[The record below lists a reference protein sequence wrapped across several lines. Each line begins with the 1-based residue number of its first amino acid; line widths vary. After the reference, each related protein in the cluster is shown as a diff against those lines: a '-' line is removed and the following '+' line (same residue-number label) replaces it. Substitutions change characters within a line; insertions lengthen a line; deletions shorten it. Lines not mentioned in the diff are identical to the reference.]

1 MFDAHTSSD
10 FVTCRNMLPP
20 YKMNFLPFPLHDS
33 SNMTFSA
40 RRKFLTTAVFSA
52 IAAVT
57 GTTAHAQAYPSKPIQ
72 LVVPFAA
79 GGAADLLARMW
90 GDFVGKS
97 LGTTVVIDNRAGA
110 NGSIGA
116 VYAARQPADGYTV
129 FYGGISTLVFNK
141 YTYRNLPYNPDKD
154 FTPVTLLANVP
165 LMMVANPQSGIS
177 NFADFIAK
185 AKADPGGLKFG
196 SAGLGNSTHM
206 FVELTGSRFG
216 LELLHVPYKGMS
228 PATND
233 LLGGQLDFVVDVAAS
248 TVGNVSTGKVK
259 PIVMYA
265 SKRLP
270 QFANV
275 PTIGELGFPEFP
287 VSGWYGL
294 AVPTGTPPSVIATLD
309 SATRKFW
316 ADPTVRAKMEDRMI
330 EAVPSGPQPMKAWT
344 AQSDK
349 IWGPVIEKI
358 GVKND

>member
-1 MFDAHTSSD
+1 
-10 FVTCRNMLPP
+10 
-20 YKMNFLPFPLHDS
+20 
-33 SNMTFSA
+33 MTHSA
-40 RRKFLTTAVFSA
+40 PRKFLISTVVAAV
-52 IAAVT
+52 AAVT
-57 GTTAHAQAYPSKPIQ
+57 GTAAHAQAYPSKPIQ

-79 GGAADLLARMW
+79 GGAADLIARMW
-90 GDFVGKS
+90 ADSVGKT
-97 LGTTVVIDNRAGA
+97 LGTSVVVDNRAGA

-116 VYAARQPADGYTV
+116 THAARQPADGYTV

-141 YTYRNLPYNPDKD
+141 YTYRNLPYDPDKD

-165 LMMVANPQSGIS
+165 LMMLANPKAGIN
-177 NFADFIAK
+177 NFGEFVAK

-206 FVELTGSRFG
+206 FVELTASRFG

-248 TVGNVSTGKVK
+248 TVGNVAAGKVK

-265 SKRLP
+265 AKRLP
-270 QFANV
+270 QFADV
-275 PTIGELGFPEFP
+275 PTIGEMGFPEFP

-294 AVPTGTPPSVIATLD
+294 TVPTGTPQDVIAKLD
-309 SATRKFW
+309 KATQKFW
-316 ADPTVRAKMEDRMI
+316 ADPTVRAKMDERMI
-330 EAVPSGPQPMKAWT
+330 ESVPSGPAALKAWMD
-344 AQSDK
+344 QSNK
-349 IWGPVIEKI
+349 IWGPMIQKL